1 MNSSN
6 PQSPVDE
13 WLPLRWSLPLGFQQL
28 LAAYASIIIAPL
40 VLAAALDWPA
50 EQTTYLVAAGL
61 FGSGI
66 ATLIQC
72 LGIGTVVGTRL
83 PVVQGTTVAVIP
95 PLLAIGANGDLTA
108 MFGGTIVGG
117 AVCLALAGYWSRLL
131 RFFPPLVT
139 GTVITVIGVSLLPVA
154 VMWLSGGRGFG
165 AQDTTVPEIS
175 LGLGTLLLVLLVMRF
190 GSDFFSRTAILV
202 GLVLGSAAGAFMGMS
217 DFSGV
222 SGAGWASLPLPFA
235 FGPPSFT
242 VAACA
247 AMTVTML
254 VTMVESTGD
263 YLAIGEVCEQE
274 VDERRLAAGLRA
286 EGLGTIIGGV
296 FNAFPFTTFSQ
307 NIGVIR
313 VSGIR
318 SRYVVAITGAMLVA
332 LSLSPKIAA
341 IVANIPTPV
350 LGGCGLVLFG
360 SIAATGIQTL
370 RRVDFEHTG
379 NVLTVGISLGAAM
392 LVVANPIYFSALPK
406 ALADI
411 LNNPITLGAVCAVG
425 LNLVFN
431 GRDKAP

>member
-190 GSDFFSRTAILV
+190 GSD
-202 GLVLGSAAGAFMGMS
+202 
-217 DFSGV
+217 
-222 SGAGWASLPLPFA
+222 
-235 FGPPSFT
+235 
-242 VAACA
+242 C
-247 AMTVTML
+247 
-254 VTMVESTGD
+254 
-263 YLAIGEVCEQE
+263 
-274 VDERRLAAGLRA
+274 RRRCSKLAAQPFSESLKVTGVVGF
-286 EGLGTIIGGV
+286 EPTNDGTK
-296 FNAFPFTTFSQ
+296 T
-307 NIGVIR
+307 R
-313 VSGIR
+313 
-318 SRYVVAITGAMLVA
+318 
-332 LSLSPKIAA
+332 
-341 IVANIPTPV
+341 
-350 LGGCGLVLFG
+350 C
-360 SIAATGIQTL
+360 
-370 RRVDFEHTG
+370 
-379 NVLTVGISLGAAM
+379 LTAW
-392 LVVANPIYFSALPK
+392 P
-406 ALADI
+406 
-411 LNNPITLGAVCAVG
+411 
-425 LNLVFN
+425 
-431 GRDKAP
+431 